1 MHLDLR
7 CSFSIKL
14 LVCFLF
20 SLFVCSLA
28 VCLPVCY
35 PLMRLLVCLLFVG
48 VFAGQFATCW
58 LVRRTFTCRF
68 YLSFVRL
75 SVFISFGCKIVFSL
89 FISAFG
95 ELAIGLVA

>member
-1 MHLDLR
+1 
-7 CSFSIKL
+7 
-14 LVCFLF
+14 
-20 SLFVCSLA
+20 
-28 VCLPVCY
+28 
-35 PLMRLLVCLLFVG
+35 MRLLVCLLFVG